1 MMKTTLLFFLTRTG
15 QGAGGRDAR
24 MSLRECEATLARYQ
38 KQNATC
44 RNKLYADLAAPP
56 PTHHHPLALVAAGV
70 VLGALAVVA
79 YRMMRTG

>member
-1 MMKTTLLFFLTRTG
+1 
-15 QGAGGRDAR
+15 

>member
-1 MMKTTLLFFLTRTG
+1 
-15 QGAGGRDAR
+15 
-24 MSLRECEATLARYQ
+24 MSLSQCEETLARYQ
-38 KQNATC
+38 RQNAEC

-79 YRMMRTG
+79 YRMMGTG